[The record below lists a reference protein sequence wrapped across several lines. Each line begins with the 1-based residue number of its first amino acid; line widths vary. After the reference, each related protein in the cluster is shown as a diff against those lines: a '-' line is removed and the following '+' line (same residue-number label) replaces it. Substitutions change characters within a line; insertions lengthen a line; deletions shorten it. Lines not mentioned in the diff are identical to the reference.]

1 LKQNT
6 YSVQA
11 KHTMWRKGYK
21 GLEKKGNK
29 IAQGVEVARQMQ
41 QDGSLK
47 NVDFKNIDE
56 LIAKLNKLPAQTD
69 EYAKTLE
76 EIVPLWEEIK
86 TKVDAVNDAE
96 NKAIKQAS
104 ARIAGASAVNKAMDS
119 NQSLIGKVKSNN
131 GTDKNFYSQLKEKQ
145 DKLSNLLTS
154 VEGETDPVQAAKT

>member
-1 LKQNT
+1 
-6 YSVQA
+6 
-11 KHTMWRKGYK
+11 MWRKGYK

-96 NKAIKQAS
+96 N
-104 ARIAGASAVNKAMDS
+104 
-119 NQSLIGKVKSNN
+119 SL
-131 GTDKNFYSQLKEKQ
+131 LR
-145 DKLSNLLTS
+145 LLY
-154 VEGETDPVQAAKT
+154 